1 MAADFSQL
9 ETDVSGL
16 EEVVPSAVALL
27 DGIQQAIE
35 DAVTADNLADNSATA
50 TLAKR
55 VASQKTALAEAVAR
69 NTPAAPPEA

>member
-27 DGIQQAIE
+27 DGIQKAIE
-35 DAVTADNLADNSATA
+35 DAVAADNLADNSATA
-50 TLAKR
+50 LLAKR
-55 VASQKTALAEAVAR
+55 VGTQKASLADAVAR
-69 NTPAAPPEA
+69 NTPAAPPE

>member
-27 DGIQQAIE
+27 DGLEQAIR
-35 DAVTADNLADNSATA
+35 DALAADNLDDNSHTA
-50 TLAKR
+50 QLAAR
-55 VASQKTALAEAVAR
+55 VGAQKQALADAVVR
-69 NTPAAPPEA
+69 NTPAAPEA